1 LAAGA
6 GVSPALRAVQ
16 RGQAEDL
23 RTHGKQSLWPSELTF
38 IECVFY
44 DRLMAATE
52 PDRITVSR
60 ITGAAHRHARLRPLT
75 EAEYRQAVTELNE
88 AAAGRADL
96 LAQYAGVT
104 VGFHEG
110 EPDEA
115 LHLQAAQL
123 CIDAGADT
131 HQIPRWIEEGRHRA
145 AIPRHR

>member
-1 LAAGA
+1 MLTEVPDMPRMVRLSAAQPKL
-6 GVSPALRAVQ
+6 V
-16 RGQAEDL
+16 EYM
-23 RTHGKQSLWPSELTF
+23 
-38 IECVFY
+38 FY
-44 DRLMAATE
+44 DRPMAATE
-52 PDRITVSR
+52 PDHITVAR

-75 EAEYRQAVTELNE
+75 EAEHHHAVTELSE

-96 LAQYAGVT
+96 LAQYAGVA

-131 HQIPRWIEEGRHRA
+131 HLIPRWIEEGRHRA